1 MKNQSDLLLLLIL
14 FIMIKSKNDILTIPN
29 FLEDED
35 LGKVRSETNNK
46 LWSIQ
51 VSNRPEENKG
61 LEIHDFLILDV
72 SNRSFF
78 NEYLF
83 NKVQQSLS
91 ISCELERVYFNLQ
104 WPGRDG
110 RLHKD
115 GCDFTALL
123 YISNWNLE
131 WGGFTQIVTPSN
143 EIRVFPPIPNMLLCF
158 PGDFLHKGFSFTS
171 NSPKRLSLAFKLAN
185 VRI

>member
-1 MKNQSDLLLLLIL
+1 
-14 FIMIKSKNDILTIPN
+14 MIKSMKDIITISK

-35 LGKVRSETNNK
+35 FGTVK
-46 LWSIQ
+46 LNTINQPWFVQDSLKSDKN
-51 VSNRPEENKG
+51 VDK
-61 LEIHDFLILDV
+61 EIHDFLMLDV
-72 SNRSFF
+72 SNRAFF
-78 NEYLF
+78 NDYLF
-83 NKVQQSLS
+83 NKIQQTLN
-91 ISCELERVYFNLQ
+91 ISCELQRVYYNLQ

-143 EIRVFPPIPNMLLCF
+143 QIRVFPPIPNMLLCF
-158 PGDFLHKGFSFTS
+158 PGNFLHKGYAFTG
-171 NSPKRLSLAFKLAN
+171 NSPKRISLAFKLIN
-185 VRI
+185 VKI